1 MSASGTMGFDE
12 SRDEAPDT
20 PTKQRTEAILER
32 FHEEATFDKGHDVRL
47 LLSLWPFIKS
57 HQLWFWV
64 ATLVIMVTAVA
75 SLLTPLIMRDA
86 IDHGV
91 LQKNPGQLMR
101 GGLLFA
107 GVVLLEQLLSFIQI
121 YALQIVGARAMADL
135 RLKVF
140 TFLHQLR
147 IGFFDAQPV
156 GRLVT
161 RVTNDVDA
169 VLELFASGALSA
181 FGDLIRL
188 VGIVIL
194 MLVLDYQLS
203 LIAFAAIPPV
213 GLIVWRVRRR
223 ARSAFRLIRAK
234 TARMNAT
241 MNEQVNGMT
250 VIQAY
255 NRQHAAEA
263 EFDDIN
269 VAYRDANIS
278 AIKYDAIQ
286 DAAIDAVQSIAL
298 ALIIVALGY
307 HDASFGTVVAFSAYL
322 TKFFEP
328 LSAIAQRYT
337 LLQSALAG
345 AERVFRLLEL
355 EAPDAP
361 KSASAPDGDP
371 ELAIELSGVGF
382 SYKAGVPVLDN
393 VSFSARRGEKIAL
406 VGPTGSGKSTI
417 TSLCLRLYDV
427 DRGVVRVNGRDVRG
441 LDRDALRTKF
451 AVVPQDVYLFRGT
464 LAQNIAAGSTP
475 DLARAEEVLRRIDA
489 YDLLTK
495 KPGGLEARVDEA
507 GANYSAGE
515 RQLIAFARALYRDA
529 EILILDEATA
539 SVDSDTES
547 RLQKALEEVIR
558 DRTALVIA
566 HRLSTVRAS
575 DRIVVLQKGHV
586 VESGSHDQL
595 LEAGGL
601 YHALYELQFARQT
614 EQRLSQPPPA

>member
-1 MSASGTMGFDE
+1 MTASGTVGFDE
-12 SRDEAPDT
+12 TQEESPDT
-20 PTKQRTEAILER
+20 PTKARTEAILER
-32 FHEEATFDKGHDVRL
+32 FHEEASFDKGHDVRL
-47 LLSLWPFIKS
+47 LLALWPFVRK
-57 HQLWFWV
+57 HQMWFWV
-64 ATLVIMVTAVA
+64 AAVVIVITAVA

-91 LQKNPGQLMR
+91 LQKNPAQLMR

-107 GVVLLEQLLSFIQI
+107 GVVILEQLLTFIQI
-121 YALQIVGARAMADL
+121 YAMQVVGARAMADL

-140 TFLHQLR
+140 EFLHQLR
-147 IGFFDAQPV
+147 VGFFDTQPV

-161 RVTNDVDA
+161 RVTNDIDA
-169 VLELFASGALSA
+169 ILELFASGALNA

-188 VGIVIL
+188 VGIVIM
-194 MLVLDYQLS
+194 MLALDYQLS

-213 GLIVWRVRRR
+213 AVIVWWVRTR
-223 ARSAFRLIRAK
+223 ARGAFRLIRAK

-255 NRQHAAEA
+255 NRQQAAEA
-263 EFDDIN
+263 EFDEIN
-269 VAYRDANIS
+269 AAYRDANIS
-278 AIKYDAIQ
+278 SIKYDAIQ
-286 DAAIDAVQSIAL
+286 DAAIDAVHSIAL

-307 HDASFGTVVAFSAYL
+307 HEASFGTVVAFSAYL

-345 AERVFRLLEL
+345 AERVFRLLEVR
-355 EAPDAP
+355 APDAP
-361 KSASAPDGDP
+361 PRTSDAPPGDP
-371 ELAIELSGVGF
+371 DNAIELANVSF
-382 SYKAGVPVLDN
+382 SYKPGVPVLDN
-393 VSFSARRGEKIAL
+393 VSLVARRGEKIAL
-406 VGPTGSGKSTI
+406 VGPTGSGKTTI

-427 DRGVVRVNGRDVRG
+427 DRGVVRLNGQDVRSM
-441 LDRDALRTKF
+441 DRESLRTKF
-451 AVVPQDVYLFRGT
+451 AVVPQEVFLFPGT
-464 LAQNIAAGSTP
+464 LAQNISAGRTP
-475 DLARAEEVLRRIDA
+475 DIARVEAVLRRIDA
-489 YDLLTK
+489 YDILAK
-495 KPGGLEARVDEA
+495 RPGGLEARVDEA
-507 GANYSAGE
+507 GGNFSAGE

-586 VESGSHDQL
+586 VESGSHDEL
-595 LEAGGL
+595 LKLGGL
-601 YHALYELQFARQT
+601 YRALYELQFARQT
-614 EQRLSQPPPA
+614 TQG

>member
-1 MSASGTMGFDE
+1 MTASGTVGFDE
-12 SRDEAPDT
+12 AQEEPPDT
-20 PTKQRTEAILER
+20 PTKERTEAILER
-32 FHEEATFDKGHDVRL
+32 FHEEASFDKGHDVRL
-47 LLSLWPFIKS
+47 LLALWPFVRK

-64 ATLVIMVTAVA
+64 ATFVIVITAVA

-91 LQKNPGQLMR
+91 LKKDPDQLMR

-107 GVVLLEQLLSFIQI
+107 GVIILEQLLTFIQI
-121 YALQIVGARAMADL
+121 YALQVVGARAMADL

-140 TFLHQLR
+140 EFLHQLR
-147 IGFFDAQPV
+147 VGFFDTQPV

-161 RVTNDVDA
+161 RVTNDIDA
-169 VLELFASGALSA
+169 ILELFASGALNA

-194 MLVLDYQLS
+194 MLALDYQLS

-213 GLIVWRVRRR
+213 ALIVWWVRTR
-223 ARSAFRLIRAK
+223 ARGAFRLIRAK

-255 NRQHAAEA
+255 NRQQAAEA
-263 EFDDIN
+263 EFDEIN
-269 VAYRDANIS
+269 AAYRDANIS

-286 DAAIDAVQSIAL
+286 DAAIDAVHSIAL

-345 AERVFRLLEL
+345 AERVFRLLEVR
-355 EAPDAP
+355 APDAP
-361 KSASAPDGDP
+361 PKAASASDATMGDP
-371 ELAIELSGVGF
+371 ELALELSNVSF
-382 SYKAGVPVLDN
+382 SYKPGVPVLDN
-393 VSFSARRGEKIAL
+393 VSLAARRGEKIAL
-406 VGPTGSGKSTI
+406 VGPTGSGKTTI

-427 DRGVVRVNGRDVRG
+427 DRGVVRLNGQDVRT
-441 LDRDALRTKF
+441 LDREALRTKF
-451 AVVPQDVYLFRGT
+451 AVVPQEVFLFPGT
-464 LAQNIAAGSTP
+464 LAQNISAGRTP
-475 DLARAEEVLRRIDA
+475 DIARVEAVLRRIDA
-489 YDLLTK
+489 YDILAK
-495 KPGGLEARVDEA
+495 RPGGLQARVDEA
-507 GANYSAGE
+507 GGNFSAGE

-575 DRIVVLQKGHV
+575 DRIIVLQKGHV
-586 VESGSHDQL
+586 VESGSHDEL
-595 LEAGGL
+595 LKLGGL
-601 YHALYELQFARQT
+601 YRALYELQFARQT
-614 EQRLSQPPPA
+614 THA